1 MVFVL
6 SEKETEFTVYVR
18 GGGRITIPMEVR
30 DALGIKERNLVK
42 CKIQKVN
49 RG

>member
-6 SEKETEFTVYVR
+6 SGEEVEFTVYVR

-30 DALGIKERNLVK
+30 DALDIKEGNLVK